1 MRELTSLVTAT
12 LGGKFT
18 SRWTW
23 LSSPLNSTKSHAKS
37 VHTDRMISSIR
48 LKWAS
53 VNTLCRNLVT
63 KTKCTCITK
72 AQ

>member
-23 LSSPLNSTKSHAKS
+23 LFPPLNSTSSHSKST
-37 VHTDRMISSIR
+37 HTDRMISSILVR
-48 LKWAS
+48 WAS
-53 VNTLCRNLVT
+53 ANTLWRNLVT
-63 KTKCTCITK
+63 KTK
-72 AQ
+72 